1 MKSERRAHSYVSVY
15 IEVMYA
21 LLVFI
26 CYRFWSNDPEMESED
41 FKYEMYRMYVILM
54 GEKGCT
60 LSQPD

>member
-26 CYRFWSNDPEMESED
+26 CYRF
-41 FKYEMYRMYVILM
+41 
-54 GEKGCT
+54 
-60 LSQPD
+60 

>member
-1 MKSERRAHSYVSVY
+1 
-15 IEVMYA
+15 
-21 LLVFI
+21 
-26 CYRFWSNDPEMESED
+26 MESED